1 MECACARK
9 CIWGVFLQ
17 RLCVEGADVGQAA
30 VVGLWESVERDLV
43 HGKKGLGVQEMLG
56 AGQSASLFLEGL
68 AVCLFL

>member
-43 HGKKGLGVQEMLG
+43 HGKKVWVCRRCLVQVRVPLC
-56 AGQSASLFLEGL
+56 F
-68 AVCLFL
+68 